1 MPQAR
6 DLLIEWRV
14 REMMDRLAAA
24 ERPEL
29 VAPLD
34 DEQIDQA
41 RRLLIDALR
50 EKLGDIDG
58 VRGAGIGA
66 ERSRLARSGSRH
78 PSTGR
83 SRTSMAEALGEII
96 QLRHVLVHRAG
107 RVDARALKHAPS
119 LPYAEGDLIRIDRA
133 GYKRYSAALWTYG
146 EECIRTWLRSA
157 LDHWAT
163 NYTINA

>member
-1 MPQAR
+1 
-6 DLLIEWRV
+6 
-14 REMMDRLAAA
+14 
-24 ERPEL
+24 
-29 VAPLD
+29 
-34 DEQIDQA
+34 
-41 RRLLIDALR
+41 
-50 EKLGDIDG
+50 
-58 VRGAGIGA
+58 
-66 ERSRLARSGSRH
+66 
-78 PSTGR
+78 
-83 SRTSMAEALGEII
+83 MAEALGEII

-146 EECIRTWLRSA
+146 EEILHRMGFGPSA